1 MEKYVEHNI
10 IVKVILISEIFFFSF
25 HLHNCTEYLEWP
37 TYVCQISHQTVL
49 CDVVSRDVTD
59 RCYSSILLALKRRPI
74 LRHRCSNSSSLRSWS
89 TVSPLS
95 VLPVP
100 DTPGM
105 LTHSNSSYIG
115 AIASF
120 SGRWTVLHS
129 DAVLIPQRKK
139 CFPRLL
145 HV

>member
-1 MEKYVEHNI
+1 MLQTTSIARPFWSTVELAPSRRICQAGTCEMVH
-10 IVKVILISEIFFFSF
+10 KSISR
-25 HLHNCTEYLEWP
+25 LHGCHVGRAWHVSDRI
-37 TYVCQISHQTVL
+37 YVCQISHQTVL

-74 LRHRCSNSSSLRSWS
+74 LRHRCSNFSSLRSWS

-115 AIASF
+115 AVASF
-120 SGRWTVLHS
+120 SGR
-129 DAVLIPQRKK
+129 
-139 CFPRLL
+139 
-145 HV
+145 